1 MAWPP
6 SAGRRVP
13 GRPAPRGGHF
23 QECNDGV
30 EKCVALGVR
39 VGARRRGQIG
49 QHVGQPGNQR
59 KQGFDAAQSAQPT
72 GADARHQRT
81 QGFRERLIGR
91 TEVLVAT
98 AVQHDRALLVGLP
111 GPFAGQARLAD
122 TRFAGDQG
130 GARTTAKRGL
140 PGGQKPLELAPAPDE
155 RPGTDQ
161 HRGQA
166 RTLHRAHR
174 LSAVGQPPRRFP
186 VGARRHA
193 PGGRGC
199 AARASPGRRAQRRR
213 AVNR

>member
-1 MAWPP
+1 VQVVEHQDN
-6 SAGRRVP
+6 RRF
-13 GRPAPRGGHF
+13 RGGHF

-30 EKCVALGVR
+30 EKCVALGVG

-49 QHVGQPGNQR
+49 HFVDEPGNKR

-81 QGFRERLIGR
+81 QGFREGLIGR

-98 AVQHDRALLVGLP
+98 AVQHDRALLIGLP
-111 GPFAGQARLAD
+111 GPLAGQARLAD

-140 PGGQKPLELAPAPDE
+140 PRRQKPLELAPAPDE

-161 HRGQA
+161 NRGQA
-166 RTLHRAHR
+166 WTLHRCIACRR
-174 LSAVGQPPRRFP
+174 LGTLLSGFQSELEDMLWTGEVAQFAQTQVGEDNVVGQ
-186 VGARRHA
+186 
-193 PGGRGC
+193 
-199 AARASPGRRAQRRR
+199 
-213 AVNR
+213 